1 LFASYTGVIIRKVPQ
16 TGNGFIL
23 KVYTK
28 EEGIKSFYV
37 RKTKQTKATLMPLA
51 LVSITAYN
59 NKKKPV
65 LNSKELSLSIPFN
78 SIYSDITK
86 SNIVLFINELLDK
99 LLVEE
104 ESNEALFDFI
114 VSSLLSFDR
123 NELDLDFHLAFL
135 MNLSYYLGIKPDIR
149 VGAFFDIE
157 NGVAKN
163 TPPQHVNYFN
173 EEETYVFR
181 ELYLYVFEEKEFK
194 GNNTKRK
201 KLIELLIQ
209 YYNYHFGIKNIK
221 SLPVLNIIF
230 N

>member
-1 LFASYTGVIIRKVPQ
+1 MFANYKGVIIRKVPQ
-16 TGNGFIL
+16 TGNGYIL

-28 EEGIKSFYV
+28 EDGIKSFFV
-37 RKTKQTKATLMPLA
+37 RKTKQSKATLMPLA
-51 LVSITAYN
+51 LVSITAYTSN
-59 NKKKPV
+59 KKPV
-65 LNSKELSLSIPFN
+65 LNSKELGLSIPYN

-99 LLVEE
+99 LLQEE
-104 ESNEALFDFI
+104 ESNSELFDFI

-135 MNLSYYLGIKPDIR
+135 MNLSYYLGIKPNIKE
-149 VGAFFDIE
+149 GTFFDME
-157 NGVAKN
+157 NGITRN

-173 EEETYVFR
+173 EDETHVFK
-181 ELYLYVFEEKEFK
+181 ELYFHVFEERAFK

-221 SLPVLNIIF
+221 SLPVLEIIF